1 MRYGYE
7 QRIVVGVDGS
17 DGSLVA
23 VDLAAAEAQR
33 RKLPLLLLWAHPTHG
48 LAGSPIA
55 LTAVLRRVCATWP
68 DVGATAHNVT
78 GDPADALIEASRTA
92 SLVVVGRGGRPDE
105 SRPGTVCAR
114 VAAHAMSPTLVVPTM
129 PTSLEGPV
137 LLGLG
142 MSPDDE
148 ATTEFAFEEASLRR
162 APLLAAHVWSGIP
175 ANALRTVSP
184 YAYDLYEAQAAADRM
199 LAESLAGWSEKYPD
213 VVVNRMPLYD
223 ANPARTLLDASA
235 LAGLVVVGAR
245 RHGRR
250 SSQLLGTVARTLIT
264 AASCPVAVVR
274 QPHQP

>member
-7 QRIVVGVDGS
+7 QKIVVGVDGT

-23 VDLAAAEAQR
+23 VDLAAAEAQQ
-33 RKLPLLLLWAHPTHG
+33 RKAPLLLLWAHPTPG
-48 LAGSPIA
+48 LAGSPVA

-68 DVGATAHNVT
+68 DVRATAHNIT
-78 GDPADALIEASRTA
+78 GEPAEALIEASRTA
-92 SLVVVGRGGRPDE
+92 TLVVVGRGGREDG
-105 SRPGTVCAR
+105 RGPGTVCAR

-129 PTSLEGPV
+129 PGSIEGPV

-148 ATTEFAFEEASLRR
+148 ATTGFAFEEASLRQ
-162 APLLAAHVWSGIP
+162 APLLAVHVWSGIP

-213 VVVNRMPLYD
+213 IQVNRMPLYD

-250 SSQLLGTVARTLIT
+250 SSQLLGTVARTLISG
-264 AASCPVAVVR
+264 AGCPVAVVR
-274 QPHQP
+274 QPHLL